1 SAVLLQ
7 ERHRTA
13 VTKTAGFTL
22 IELMIT
28 VAIIAVL
35 AAVAVPQFSNYR
47 DRSRVTQVVASSE
60 AIRAA
65 FASYAASSQGH
76 IYPPTATITDFDS
89 LRLLV
94 NAHGGSL
101 PVSATF
107 AVNHYNTY
115 DSHGDSVVDT
125 YSMRLAVSGVADG
138 IPGAQLLITP
148 EGIFKCTPTGN
159 PC

>member
-1 SAVLLQ
+1 MA
-7 ERHRTA
+7 
-13 VTKTAGFTL
+13 KTAGFTL

-47 DRSRVTQVVASSE
+47 ARSRVTQVVATSE

-76 IYPPTATITDFDS
+76 TYPPTATITDFDS

-94 NAHGGSL
+94 NAHGGAL
-101 PVSATF
+101 PATAIF
-107 AVNHYNTY
+107 TVNHYNLY

-125 YSMRLAVSGVADG
+125 YSMRLAVNGVADD
-138 IPGAQLLITP
+138 ITGAQILITP
-148 EGIFKCTPTGN
+148 QGIFKCTPTGN

>member
-1 SAVLLQ
+1 MAK
-7 ERHRTA
+7 A
-13 VTKTAGFTL
+13 AGFTL

-47 DRSRVTQVVASSE
+47 ARSRVTQVVATSE

-65 FASYAASSQGH
+65 FASYAASNQEH
-76 IYPPTATITDFDS
+76 TYPPTATITDYDS

-94 NAHGGSL
+94 NAHGGAL
-101 PVSATF
+101 PASAIF
-107 AVNHYNTY
+107 AVNHYNPY
-115 DSHGDSVVDT
+115 DSTGGGVVDT
-125 YSMRLAVSGVADG
+125 YSMRLAVNDVADG
-138 IPGAQLLITP
+138 IPGAQILITP
-148 EGIFKCTPTGN
+148 QGILKCTPTGN